1 MKYLI
6 ANKRSKAIFGIGIVA
21 IIIGLISKKVISY
34 PAGDCIKGTQQLTF
48 NKEINKY
55 FI

>member
-1 MKYLI
+1 MKSFL
-6 ANKRSKAIFGIGIVA
+6 ANKRSQALLGIGIFGIS
-21 IIIGLISKKVISY
+21 IGLISKKIISY
-34 PAGDCIKGTQQLTF
+34 PAGECIKGDQELTF